1 MAIYKHTY
9 APYTGPLTPRW
20 PRFFILTRYSYAR
33 LLGSKFLILFLAL
46 CLCYPMACLAF
57 IYLVNNAAFL
67 LLINFRAGTL
77 TAIDG
82 RFFYYYCVV
91 QGTIAY
97 LVTALVGPSLVS
109 PDLVNGG
116 LPLYLCRPFSRG
128 EYVAG
133 KISVLV
139 FLLSLVTWI
148 PGLCLFA
155 VQASLAG
162 WAWLTGNLWLAGAI
176 VTGSLIWIAVLS
188 LIGLA
193 LSAWIKWRIA
203 AGALVL
209 AVFFAGAGGAAA
221 VNSVLRTT
229 NGSLLDLSQ
238 VVHTIWSDLFRY
250 DSGTDMP
257 LTHAWGVLALVCVLC
272 GGLLARRLR
281 AFEVVK

>member
-1 MAIYKHTY
+1 MIYKRTY
-9 APYTGPLTPRW
+9 SAYAGRLTRRW

-33 LLGSKFLILFLAL
+33 LLQYKFLILFIAL
-46 CLCYPMACLAF
+46 CLCYPIGCLAF
-57 IYLVNNAAFL
+57 IYLVHNAAFL
-67 LLINFRAGTL
+67 ALVNFRGGTL
-77 TAIDG
+77 TVIDG

-91 QGTIAY
+91 QGTMAY
-97 LVTALVGPSLVS
+97 LLTALVGPSLVS

-133 KISVLV
+133 KMSVLV
-139 FLLSLVTWI
+139 FLLSLITWI

-155 VQASLAG
+155 VNASLAG
-162 WAWLTGNLWLAGAI
+162 WTWLGANWWLAWAI
-176 VTGSLIWIAVLS
+176 VLGSLIWIAVLA
-188 LIGLA
+188 LIALA
-193 LSAWIKWRIA
+193 LSAWIKWRLA

-221 VNSVLRTT
+221 INSVLRTS
-229 NGSLLDLSQ
+229 NGALVDLSQ
-238 VVHTIWSDLFRY
+238 VVHAIWSDLFRF

-257 LTHAWGVLALVCVLC
+257 VGRAWGVLLLVSVLC
-272 GGLLARRLR
+272 VVLLARRIR

>member
-1 MAIYKHTY
+1 MAIYQHTY
-9 APYTGPLTPRW
+9 APYTGALTPRW
-20 PRFFILTRYSYAR
+20 PRFFILTRFSYAR

-46 CLCYPMACLAF
+46 CLCYPIACLAF
-57 IYLVNNAAFL
+57 IYLVNNPAFL
-67 LLINFRAGTL
+67 LLINFRAGPL

-162 WAWLTGNLWLAGAI
+162 WAWLTANLWLAGAI
-176 VTGSLIWIAVLS
+176 VSGALLWIALLS
-188 LIGLA
+188 LLGLA

-221 VNSVLRTT
+221 INSVLRTT
-229 NGSLLDLSQ
+229 HGSLLDLSQ

-257 LTHAWGVLALVCVLC
+257 LTHAWGALVLVGVLC

>member
-1 MAIYKHTY
+1 MAIYKHSY
-9 APYTGPLTPRW
+9 ASYTGPLTARW
-20 PRFFILTRYSYAR
+20 PRFFILTRYSYGR
-33 LLGSKFLILFLAL
+33 LLQSKFLVLFLAL
-46 CLCYPMACLAF
+46 CMCYPLACLAF
-57 IYLVNNAAFL
+57 IYLVNNTAFL
-67 LLINFRAGTL
+67 MVVNFRAGPL

-116 LPLYLCRPFSRG
+116 LPLYLCRPFTRA

-133 KISVLV
+133 KLSVLV
-139 FLLSLVTWI
+139 FMLSLVTWI

-162 WAWLTGNLWLAGAI
+162 WSWMTANIWLAWAI
-176 VTGSLIWIAVLS
+176 LLASLIWIAVLS
-188 LIGLA
+188 LIALA

-221 VNSVLRTT
+221 VNSVLRTS
-229 NGSLLDLSQ
+229 NGSLIDLNQ
-238 VVHTIWSDLFRY
+238 VVHTIWAELFRY
-250 DSGTDMP
+250 DSGTDIP
-257 LTHAWGVLALVCVLC
+257 VSRAWGVLLLAGVLC
-272 GGLLARRLR
+272 TVLLVRRIR